1 MATKQ
6 KYEVRFNSKR
16 KKYEILKGGNIFIS
30 SDSEERA
37 IHLVS
42 VFKNYPFAPKPETVE
57 TAE

>member
-16 KKYEILKGGNIFIS
+16 KKYEVLKAGNVFIS

-37 IHLVS
+37 TYLMS
-42 VFKNYPFAPKPETVE
+42 VFKNYPFAPKVELAETE
-57 TAE
+57 E

>member
-16 KKYEILKGGNIFIS
+16 KKYELLKAGNVFIS

-37 IHLVS
+37 NHLMS
-42 VFKNYPFAPKPETVE
+42 VFKNYPFAPKVELVE
-57 TAE
+57 TEE

>member
-16 KKYEILKGGNIFIS
+16 KKYEVLKAGNVFIS

-37 IHLVS
+37 TYLMS
-42 VFKNYPFAPKPETVE
+42 VFKNYPFAPKPEPVE
-57 TAE
+57 AEQ